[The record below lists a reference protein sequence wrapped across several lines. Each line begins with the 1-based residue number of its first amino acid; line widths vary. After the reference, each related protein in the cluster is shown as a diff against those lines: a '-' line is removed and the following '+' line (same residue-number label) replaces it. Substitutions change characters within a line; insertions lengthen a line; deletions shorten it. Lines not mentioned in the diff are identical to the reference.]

1 MLRVAHVQV
10 LEIERLKD
18 ANKLFLAA
26 GHNLR
31 MDGRSPVH
39 IDSTRSHLNVILRG
53 ADSVAGITQ
62 KSDELMTGVIKKP
75 RKDFVR
81 WLEVVISLPS
91 GTRIDE
97 PAFFEDA
104 VVWAEVFFEVPILS
118 AVIHNDEEKPHVH
131 LLMLPLFHGRMI
143 GSALFK
149 PNRYWVRHA
158 DFNSKVGRRYGLR
171 LPEPKTYHSAA
182 ARAAAADSVVA
193 AMKSL
198 IKNFEPAFWDAV
210 RATLKNDPEPLM
222 EYYGVEYPAKPKT
235 KLKTFASI
243 IAKPCKP
250 DKTKALRIEKPK
262 GEKIERTKALHVQ
275 PLQGITEALPVYGF
289 QSQPLSVPPAKIL
302 PQVEYARE
310 SEIKHPASSWD
321 ESLGEFI
328 IPTTRTKLKT
338 AEIERVR
345 VLIEAISR

>member
-1 MLRVAHVQV
+1 MEHTQMLRVLHVQV

-39 IDSTRSHLNVILRG
+39 IDSNRSHLNVILRG

-62 KSDELMTGVIKKP
+62 KSDELMAGVLKKP

-81 WLEVVISLPS
+81 WLEVIISLPS

-149 PNRYWVRHA
+149 PNRYWVRHT
-158 DFNSKVGRRYGLR
+158 DFNAKVGRRYGLR
-171 LPEPKTYHSAA
+171 LPEPKTYHSAL
-182 ARAAAADSVVA
+182 ARAAVADSVVTE
-193 AMKSL
+193 MKTV
-198 IKNFEPAFWDAV
+198 IKNLEPAFWDAV
-210 RATLKNDPEPLM
+210 RATLKSDPEPLM
-222 EYYGVEYPAKPKT
+222 KYYGVEYPAKPKT

-250 DKTKALRIEKPK
+250 EKTKALRIEKPK
-262 GEKIERTKALHVQ
+262 GEKIGKTKALHFQ
-275 PLQGITEALPVYGF
+275 PVQGITEALPVYGF
-289 QSQPLSVPPAKIL
+289 QSQPLHVPPDNAPL
-302 PQVEYARE
+302 QDEYIRE
-310 SEIKHPASSWD
+310 SEIEQEASNWD
-321 ESLGEFI
+321 ESLGKFW
-328 IPTTRTKLKT
+328 
-338 AEIERVR
+338 
-345 VLIEAISR
+345 